1 MCSQN
6 MDWYI
11 VSAREALVAILVI
24 STVMLSSWIKKVGPS
39 ADEWI
44 RKLWYIYTMEYY
56 SAIKKNTFESVLMR

>member
-44 RKLWYIYTMEYY
+44 ESCGTYTQW
-56 SAIKKNTFESVLMR
+56 SITQPLKRIHLNQF

>member
-24 STVMLSSWIKKVGPS
+24 STVVVSSWIKKVGLGFS
-39 ADEWI
+39 
-44 RKLWYIYTMEYY
+44 
-56 SAIKKNTFESVLMR
+56 